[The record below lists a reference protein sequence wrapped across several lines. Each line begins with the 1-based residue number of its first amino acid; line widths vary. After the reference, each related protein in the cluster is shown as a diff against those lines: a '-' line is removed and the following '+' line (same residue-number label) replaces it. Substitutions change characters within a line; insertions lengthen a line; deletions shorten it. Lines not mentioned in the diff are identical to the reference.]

1 MKVNYIGIVAG
12 ILAFVSIA
20 LSWWTVSISATGITA
35 PSYDLY
41 LYQAG
46 TIAGA
51 TLDTWFIWA
60 ALALVIVGGLI
71 TIVASVMAKGKMI
84 LIGGGVL
91 ILLSM
96 IIFAVGLNNA
106 LSPLAGV
113 LPGIGLFSSGSFSSG
128 SVTVSW
134 STYLSYG
141 FWLALVAMILAF
153 VAYVRHPKEAAPPPA
168 PA

>member
-1 MKVNYIGIVAG
+1 LKVNYIGIVAG
-12 ILAFVSIA
+12 ILAFIGIA
-20 LSWWTVSISATGITA
+20 LPWWSISVSAMGISTG
-35 PSYDLY
+35 YDVY
-41 LYQAG
+41 LYQVA
-46 TIAGA
+46 TIPGA
-51 TLDTWFIWA
+51 TWDTWFIWA

-91 ILLSM
+91 ILLSL
-96 IIFAVGLNNA
+96 IIFAVGLMNA
-106 LSPLAGV
+106 LSGIPIS
-113 LPGIGLFSSGSFSSG
+113 GIGVFSSGSFSVG
-128 SVTVSW
+128 TETISW

-153 VAYVRHPKEAAPPPA
+153 VAYIRHPKEAAAPPA